1 MLGIIWREKK
11 IFKVSV
17 CFLFHTKKKKD
28 TYKTEFAKNTK
39 LDWNSVK
46 PTSTLQNGEAVTG
59 LPVILKEVI
68 KIENYSPE
76 N

>member
-1 MLGIIWREKK
+1 M
-11 IFKVSV
+11 
-17 CFLFHTKKKKD
+17 CFLFHTKKKQMIPGFGMKD